1 MNPVID
7 GLVAAVLGYVGR
19 VFVVLCLAS
28 LVLLLLIEYKLG
40 AASLPVDDSIHRLRV
55 YALVWLGKGCLMI
68 IASDVLS
75 GTFKWRK

>member
-1 MNPVID
+1 MNPVVD
-7 GLVAAVLGYVGR
+7 GLVAAVLGFVGK
-19 VFVVLCLAS
+19 VFVVLCLVS
-28 LVLLLLIEYKLG
+28 LVLLLLIEYKLA
-40 AASLPVDDSIHRLRV
+40 AASLPVDDSIQRLRV